1 MTGPVLDGPATASAR
16 SPASAGEPPRPTSRY
31 RVLRFGGDAVSMRI
45 SPRAVAVSVGLGVVV
60 VAGLTAL
67 TTGDYPI
74 PVGDV
79 VRALL
84 GHADGGTDFV
94 VNSLRLPRLVT
105 GLLVGAGLA
114 LSGSI
119 FQSVSGNL
127 LGSPDILGF
136 TFGSATGALVVLLVL
151 RGNAAPASLGA
162 VVGGLLTGVLV
173 YALSRRHGLAGQRLV
188 LIGIAVGALLA
199 AVNSYLI
206 TRATLAGA
214 VAAQVWLI
222 GSLNSWG
229 WEQVWPLAVA
239 LVVLVPVAL
248 YHGRRLAYLE
258 MGRETAQTLG
268 VDVERTRVMLL
279 AVGAVLAATA
289 TAAAGPVG
297 FVALTAPPL
306 ARRLTAAA
314 APPLVTTALAGAALV
329 AVSDLAAQRLSAPV
343 QLPVGVATGAIGGV
357 YLAVLLVRQRRGT

>member
-1 MTGPVLDGPATASAR
+1 MTGPVLDGPATAPAR

-45 SPRAVAVSVGLGVVV
+45 SPRAVAVSVGLGVVVV

-105 GLLVGAGLA
+105 CLLVGAGLA

-151 RGNAAPASLGA
+151 RGNAAQASLGA

-173 YALSRRHGLAGQRLV
+173 YALSRRHGLP
-188 LIGIAVGALLA
+188 
-199 AVNSYLI
+199 
-206 TRATLAGA
+206 
-214 VAAQVWLI
+214 
-222 GSLNSWG
+222 GSAWSSSG
-229 WEQVWPLAVA
+229 S
-239 LVVLVPVAL
+239 
-248 YHGRRLAYLE
+248 RS
-258 MGRETAQTLG
+258 
-268 VDVERTRVMLL
+268 
-279 AVGAVLAATA
+279 
-289 TAAAGPVG
+289 
-297 FVALTAPPL
+297 
-306 ARRLTAAA
+306 ARCSPRST
-314 APPLVTTALAGAALV
+314 P
-329 AVSDLAAQRLSAPV
+329 
-343 QLPVGVATGAIGGV
+343 I
-357 YLAVLLVRQRRGT
+357 